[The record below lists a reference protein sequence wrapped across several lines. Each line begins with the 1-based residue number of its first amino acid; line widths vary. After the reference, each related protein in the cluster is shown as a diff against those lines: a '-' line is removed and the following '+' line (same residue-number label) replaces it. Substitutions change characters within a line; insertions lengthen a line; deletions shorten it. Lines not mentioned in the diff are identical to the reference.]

1 MYFYLD
7 IPFNTKEEAEA
18 ALGNIKLTYRGLKE
32 LGYVNQNNKQYREY
46 ILTSTDVPKLS
57 NITNALDG
65 SKAFVT
71 DTQKTYYLSGETWHE
86 C

>member
-32 LGYVNQNNKQYREY
+32 LGYINQNNKQYREY